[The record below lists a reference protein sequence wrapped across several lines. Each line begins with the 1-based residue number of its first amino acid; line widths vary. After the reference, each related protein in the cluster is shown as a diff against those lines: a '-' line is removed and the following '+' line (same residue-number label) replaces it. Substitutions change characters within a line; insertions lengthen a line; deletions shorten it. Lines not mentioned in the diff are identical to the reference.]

1 MEKDPEWVS
10 NMDEIEA
17 VTLEKHISISRSSL
31 EIIANFSF
39 IFREKRDFWAFTFL
53 GEFESI
59 EKMMHFEMSILC

>member
-31 EIIANFSF
+31 EIVANFSHVVLTLTF
-39 IFREKRDFWAFTFL
+39 VVLGNLQFRAKRL
-53 GEFESI
+53 PG
-59 EKMMHFEMSILC
+59 CN